1 VPVMARNGRETC
13 ISRLAPYV
21 AARND
26 GEGMLLA
33 LILAHQHGT
42 GLEAP
47 WAIHSRL
54 VAAGEIVKELCS
66 LCIKST
72 NGLLLDVPA
81 DEPRREVFGE
91 GQRWGRPERRAHA
104 RFAGAAKPD
113 RDAHRRSR
121 SQGRCSGGGPSRGK
135 ESSDV

>member
-54 VAAGEIVKELCS
+54 VASGEGVKELCS

-81 DEPRREVFGE
+81 NEPRCEVFGE
-91 GQRWGRPERRAHA
+91 GQRGGRPERRPPQ
-104 RFAGAAKPD
+104 GAKLVEASD
-113 RDAHRRSR
+113 RTRSISASIASR
-121 SQGRCSGGGPSRGK
+121 SDDRR
-135 ESSDV
+135 